1 MFPVESTLLSFS
13 NYFKRSDNIMA
24 IKTLE
29 ELTNVIKSRFSENP
43 TDDDISLLEDLTDTY
58 NSFSA
63 TNNEELSTR
72 LKDAETKNAEWEQK
86 YNDNDAMWRK
96 KYIDRFEGKITDIPE
111 VKKTLEAD
119 RSANITI
126 EDLFSPKQ

>member
-126 EDLFSPKQ
+126 EDLFSPKH

>member
-1 MFPVESTLLSFS
+1 MA
-13 NYFKRSDNIMA
+13 KR
-24 IKTLE
+24 TLE
-29 ELTNVIKSRFSENP
+29 ELTNMIKSKFTENP
-43 TDDDISLLEDLTDTY
+43 TDDEISLLEDITDTY

-63 TNNEELSTR
+63 SNTDDLSAK
-72 LKDAETKNAEWEQK
+72 LKEAEDKNAEWEQK

-126 EDLFSPKQ
+126 EDLFSPKG